1 VLIVLRFSDRITSK
15 GGDLMKLNPD
25 CIRAV
30 MLQIEKEW
38 AIKDDGHGHM
48 AFGSL
53 GLLQLCKSLPDYT
66 KEDIF
71 YTLYNLEQ
79 AGYIKAQISWS
90 NGTVY
95 RCVVNYMTY
104 TGHEFLN
111 GIRDPK
117 HWAVIK
123 SGINAV
129 RNYSLDAINA
139 IAGGI
144 TSAAIS
150 AYIEKAG
157 V

>member
-1 VLIVLRFSDRITSK
+1 
-15 GGDLMKLNPD
+15 MKLNPD

-48 AFGSL
+48 VFGSL

-104 TGHEFLN
+104 AGHEFLN

-123 SGINAV
+123 SGMNAV

>member
-1 VLIVLRFSDRITSK
+1 
-15 GGDLMKLNPD
+15 M
-25 CIRAV
+25 CAV
-30 MLQIEKEW
+30 GKHFVSI
-38 AIKDDGHGHM
+38 
-48 AFGSL
+48 S
-53 GLLQLCKSLPDYT
+53 
-66 KEDIF
+66 IF

>member
-1 VLIVLRFSDRITSK
+1 
-15 GGDLMKLNPD
+15 MKLNPD

-30 MLQIEKEW
+30 MLQIENDWK
-38 AIKDDGHGHM
+38 IKDDGRGHL

-53 GLLQLCKSLPDYT
+53 SLSQLCQSLPEHSQ
-66 KEDIF
+66 EDIF
-71 YTLYNLEQ
+71 YTLHNLEQ
-79 AGYIKAQISWS
+79 AGYIKAQITWS
-90 NGTVY
+90 NGAVY

-104 TGHEFLN
+104 AGHEFLN

-123 SGINAV
+123 SGMDAV

-139 IAGGI
+139 IAGGV

-150 AYIEKAG
+150 AYFEKNG
-157 V
+157 L